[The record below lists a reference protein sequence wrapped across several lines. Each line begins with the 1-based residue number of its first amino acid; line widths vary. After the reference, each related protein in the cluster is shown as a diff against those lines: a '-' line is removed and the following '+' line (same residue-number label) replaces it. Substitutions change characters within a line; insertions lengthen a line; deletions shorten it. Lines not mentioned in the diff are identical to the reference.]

1 MSVSGISSGIKAYG
15 SQFQQVKKDFLALQ
29 TDLASGDLTTS
40 QQAYATL
47 TQDLQNVRQTQGI
60 QGENSQISTDLAAVG
75 KALGSKDL
83 DTAKSAFATLTQ
95 DLQQSA
101 QQTQSTTQGGWQ
113 AYVGHGHHHHH
124 HSGKSDSTGTSL
136 GTDIAALGSAL
147 ESGDLDQAQSAFTK
161 LIQDMGIN
169 GSQNTAGG
177 SGSSSISVSVSFVSV
192 NLSITV

>member
-1 MSVSGISSGIKAYG
+1 MSVSGISSRISAYG

-40 QQAYATL
+40 NQAYMTL

-60 QGENSQISTDLAAVG
+60 QGGNSQVSTDLAAVG
-75 KALGSKDL
+75 TALGSGDL
-83 DTAKSAFATLTQ
+83 GSAQSAFATLTQ
-95 DLQQSA
+95 DLQQNV
-101 QQTQSTTQGGWQ
+101 QQTQGTQGGWQ

-124 HSGKSDSTGTSL
+124 HGGKSDSTGTSL

-147 ESGDLDQAQSAFTK
+147 ESGNLDQAQSAFTK
-161 LIQDMGIN
+161 LIQDMGIS

-177 SGSSSISVSVSFVSV
+177 SGSNAVSVSISFVSV
-192 NLSITV
+192 NFSITV